1 MRAVPGPRRGRARR
15 DRVAAGRAGSA
26 RTGGILILLAALAG
40 CGTLPAAVPAAPTI
54 TPAASADG
62 VRTVRFEHRP
72 GAAQPPV
79 PVVAVPRG
87 GTVELVVGSDV
98 AERVALRGYGW
109 SRYVTAGS
117 TVSLRF
123 VVDRPGDLVVTIG
136 DPGVE
141 LGRLR
146 VG

>member
-1 MRAVPGPRRGRARR
+1 MRAVPGPRRGSARR
-15 DRVAAGRAGSA
+15 DRVPPGRAGFA
-26 RTGGILILLAALAG
+26 RTGGVLILLAVLAG
-40 CGTLPAAVPAAPTI
+40 CATLPAAVPATPTI

-62 VRTVRFEHRP
+62 VRTVRFEHRSA
-72 GAAQPPV
+72 AAQPPV
-79 PVVAVPRG
+79 TVVAVPRG
-87 GTVELVVGSDV
+87 ATVEMVVGSDV
-98 AERVALRGYGW
+98 TERVALRGYGW

-117 TVSLRF
+117 TVTLRF
-123 VVDRPGDLVVTIG
+123 VVDRPDELVVTAG